1 MMGGSIIGDIKFDLT
16 PWLRQGQNSFRMT
29 SLILLLTTNLLGEVE
44 HFFAV
49 LFALGM
55 CPR

>member
-29 SLILLLTTNLLGEVE
+29 AFNIATNNKPTG
-44 HFFAV
+44 
-49 LFALGM
+49 
-55 CPR
+55 RS